1 LYKFVKAMP
10 KSINKTYRYP
20 LNVFGFNLPITVEEL
35 QVRDTQDKSFE
46 ISQDDAILFARSKV
60 MNVILEDLPETVI
73 IASSEQITNDD
84 KNVYYSIKIS
94 ARANIAQYLTN

>member
-1 LYKFVKAMP
+1 
-10 KSINKTYRYP
+10 
-20 LNVFGFNLPITVEEL
+20 FNLPITVEEL

-46 ISQDDAILFARSKV
+46 ISQNDAILFARSKV

>member
-1 LYKFVKAMP
+1 
-10 KSINKTYRYP
+10 
-20 LNVFGFNLPITVEEL
+20 PITVEEL

>member
-1 LYKFVKAMP
+1 
-10 KSINKTYRYP
+10 
-20 LNVFGFNLPITVEEL
+20 
-35 QVRDTQDKSFE
+35 